1 MAHHQGDSK
10 ERRVVVTGLGTVN
23 PIGNTVREYWANLKQ
38 GRSGIRL
45 IRNIKLHD
53 YHIRFGGEVDYPE
66 DIRDYFKQP
75 KMIKRL
81 DRYIVMAHIAGMQA
95 LRDSGLEAGNLGE
108 RCGAIIGSGAGGI
121 LAHQN
126 ATNLIYEN
134 RMNEVP
140 PFYIVSCIPSTGTA
154 FFAKEAGIRGP
165 SFSVC
170 SACSTGN
177 HAFGQ
182 SYSFIKTGIVD
193 VMFAGGSE
201 SPVNEMGLA
210 AFGNIAALSDRNE
223 NPERASRPF
232 DADRNGFVL
241 GEGAGVLCLEELEH
255 AERRNAHIYAE
266 IVGCGFTS
274 DAHDL
279 VAPHPEA
286 EGAVHAIKAAMNM
299 AGLEAEDIDLV
310 NTHGTATPI
319 GDKTEGIAINI
330 ALKGH
335 GSRVPVHSTKSM
347 TGHLLGGA
355 SAIEAIAAIMAFEE
369 NIIHPTTNHDRLD
382 PEIDLN
388 VITTPTDASSVNHI
402 LSNAFGFGGLNA
414 VLILKRYQSYRKTT
428 SSRATAATSP

>member
-1 MAHHQGDSK
+1 MTQHQVDSR

-23 PIGNTVREYWANLKQ
+23 PIGNTVQEYWTNLKL
-38 GRSGIRL
+38 GHSGIRM
-45 IRNIKLHD
+45 IRNIELHD

-66 DIRDYFKQP
+66 NIREYFEQP

-81 DRYIVMAHIAGMQA
+81 DRYIVMAHIAGIQA
-95 LRDSGLEAGNLGE
+95 LRDSKLESGDLSE
-108 RCGAIIGSGAGGI
+108 RCGAIIGSGAGGV

-134 RMNEVP
+134 RMNEIS

-165 SFSVC
+165 CFSIC

-182 SYSFIKTGIVD
+182 AYSFIKTGIAD
-193 VMFAGGSE
+193 IMFAGGSE
-201 SPVNEMGLA
+201 SAVNEMGLA
-210 AFGNIAALSDRNE
+210 AFGNILALSGRNE
-223 NPERASRPF
+223 NPEKASRPF
-232 DADRNGFVL
+232 DADRDGFVL

-255 AERRNAHIYAE
+255 AERRKAHIYAE
-266 IVGCGFTS
+266 IAGFGFTS

-286 EGAVHAIKAAMNM
+286 EGAVRAIKAAMDM
-299 AGLEAEDIDLV
+299 AGLEAADIDLI
-310 NTHGTATPI
+310 NAHGTATPV
-319 GDKTEGIAINI
+319 GDKTEGIAINN
-330 ALKGH
+330 ALNER
-335 GSRVPVHSTKSM
+335 GSQVPVHSTKSM

-369 NIIHPTTNHDRLD
+369 NIIHPTANHDRLD
-382 PEIDLN
+382 PEINLN

-414 VLILKRYQSYRKTT
+414 VLILKRYQGML
-428 SSRATAATSP
+428 

>member
-1 MAHHQGDSK
+1 MTQHQVDSR

-23 PIGNTVREYWANLKQ
+23 PIGNTVQEYWTNLKL
-38 GRSGIRL
+38 GHSGIRM
-45 IRNIKLHD
+45 IRNIELHD

-66 DIRDYFKQP
+66 NIREYFEQP

-81 DRYIVMAHIAGMQA
+81 DRYIVMAHIAGIQA
-95 LRDSGLEAGNLGE
+95 LRDSKLESGDLSE
-108 RCGAIIGSGAGGI
+108 RCGAIIGSGAGGV

-126 ATNLIYEN
+126 ATNLIHEN
-134 RMNEVP
+134 RMNEIS

-165 SFSVC
+165 CFSIC

-182 SYSFIKTGIVD
+182 AYSFIKTGIAD
-193 VMFAGGSE
+193 IMFAGGSE
-201 SPVNEMGLA
+201 SAVNEMGLA
-210 AFGNIAALSDRNE
+210 AFGNILALSGRNE
-223 NPERASRPF
+223 NPEKASRPF
-232 DADRNGFVL
+232 DADRDGFVL

-255 AERRNAHIYAE
+255 AERRKAHIYAE
-266 IVGCGFTS
+266 IAGFGFTS

-286 EGAVHAIKAAMNM
+286 EGAVRAIKAAMDM
-299 AGLEAEDIDLV
+299 AGLEAADIDLI
-310 NTHGTATPI
+310 NAHGTATPI
-319 GDKTEGIAINI
+319 GDKTEGIAINN
-330 ALKGH
+330 ALNER
-335 GSRVPVHSTKSM
+335 GSQVPVHSTKSM

-369 NIIHPTTNHDRLD
+369 NIIHPTANHDRLD
-382 PEIDLN
+382 PEINLN

-414 VLILKRYQSYRKTT
+414 VLILKRYQGML
-428 SSRATAATSP
+428 

>member
-1 MAHHQGDSK
+1 MTQHQVDSR

-23 PIGNTVREYWANLKQ
+23 PIGNTVQEYWTNLKL
-38 GRSGIRL
+38 GHSGIRM
-45 IRNIKLHD
+45 IRNIELHD

-66 DIRDYFKQP
+66 NIREYFEQP

-81 DRYIVMAHIAGMQA
+81 DRYIVMAHIAGIQA
-95 LRDSGLEAGNLGE
+95 LRDSKLETGDLSE
-108 RCGAIIGSGAGGI
+108 RCGAIIGSGAGGV

-134 RMNEVP
+134 RMNEIS

-165 SFSVC
+165 CFSIS

-182 SYSFIKTGIVD
+182 AYSFIKTGIAD
-193 VMFAGGSE
+193 IMFAGGSE
-201 SPVNEMGLA
+201 SAVNEMGLA
-210 AFGNIAALSDRNE
+210 AFGNILALSGRNE
-223 NPERASRPF
+223 NPEKASRPF
-232 DADRNGFVL
+232 DADRDGFVL

-255 AERRNAHIYAE
+255 AERRKAHIYAE
-266 IVGCGFTS
+266 IAGFGFTS

-286 EGAVHAIKAAMNM
+286 EGAVRAIKAAMDM
-299 AGLEAEDIDLV
+299 AGLEAADIDLI
-310 NTHGTATPI
+310 NAHGTATPI
-319 GDKTEGIAINI
+319 GDRTEGIAINN
-330 ALKGH
+330 ALNER
-335 GSRVPVHSTKSM
+335 GSQVPVHSTKSM

-369 NIIHPTTNHDRLD
+369 NIIHPTANHDRLD
-382 PEIDLN
+382 PEINLN

-414 VLILKRYQSYRKTT
+414 VLILKRYQGML
-428 SSRATAATSP
+428 

>member
-1 MAHHQGDSK
+1 MTQHQVDSR

-23 PIGNTVREYWANLKQ
+23 PIGNTVQEYWTNLKL
-38 GRSGIRL
+38 GHSGIRM
-45 IRNIKLHD
+45 IRNIELHD

-66 DIRDYFKQP
+66 NIREYFEQP

-81 DRYIVMAHIAGMQA
+81 DRYIVMAHIAGIQA
-95 LRDSGLEAGNLGE
+95 LRDSKLESGDLSE
-108 RCGAIIGSGAGGI
+108 RCGAIIGSGAGGV

-134 RMNEVP
+134 RMNEIS

-165 SFSVC
+165 CFSIC

-182 SYSFIKTGIVD
+182 AYSFIKTGIAD
-193 VMFAGGSE
+193 IMFAGGSE
-201 SPVNEMGLA
+201 SAVNEMGLA
-210 AFGNIAALSDRNE
+210 AFGNILALSGRNE
-223 NPERASRPF
+223 NPEKASRPF
-232 DADRNGFVL
+232 DADRDGFVL

-255 AERRNAHIYAE
+255 AERRKAHIYAE
-266 IVGCGFTS
+266 IAGFGFTS

-286 EGAVHAIKAAMNM
+286 EGAVRAIKAAMDM
-299 AGLEAEDIDLV
+299 AGLEAADIDLI
-310 NTHGTATPI
+310 NAHGTATPV
-319 GDKTEGIAINI
+319 GDRTEGIAINN
-330 ALKGH
+330 ALNER
-335 GSRVPVHSTKSM
+335 GSQVPVHSTKSM

-369 NIIHPTTNHDRLD
+369 NIIHPTANHDRLD
-382 PEIDLN
+382 PEINLN

-414 VLILKRYQSYRKTT
+414 VLILKRYQGML
-428 SSRATAATSP
+428 

>member
-1 MAHHQGDSK
+1 MAHHRIDSK

-23 PIGNTVREYWANLKQ
+23 PIGNTVQEYWANLKQ
-38 GRSGIRL
+38 GRSGIRF
-45 IRNIKLHD
+45 IKNIKLHD

-66 DIRDYFKQP
+66 NIRDYFGQP

-81 DRYIVMAHIAGMQA
+81 DRYIVMAHIAGIQA
-95 LRDSGLEAGNLGE
+95 LRDSGLAAGNLGE
-108 RCGAIIGSGAGGI
+108 RCGAIIGSGAGGV

-126 ATNLIYEN
+126 AINLIHEN

-154 FFAKEAGIRGP
+154 FFAREAGIRGP

-182 SYSFIKTGIVD
+182 SYSLIKSGIVD

-201 SPVNEMGLA
+201 SAVNEMGLA
-210 AFGNIAALSDRNE
+210 AFGNIAALSSRNE

-266 IVGCGFTS
+266 IVGFGFTS

-286 EGAVHAIKAAMNM
+286 EGAVRAIKTAMNM

-310 NTHGTATPI
+310 NAHGTATPI
-319 GDKTEGIAINI
+319 GDRIEGIAINT
-330 ALKGH
+330 ALKEH

-369 NIIHPTTNHDRLD
+369 NIIHPTANHDRLD
-382 PEIDLN
+382 PEINLN
-388 VITTPTDASSVNHI
+388 VITAPTDASSVNHI

-414 VLILKRYQSYRKTT
+414 VLILKRYL
-428 SSRATAATSP
+428 